1 MHAPNLILHPL
12 EGLRHRSRLQIY
24 QHRLLKKEDDIK
36 LNILRLCETSISCR
50 PSLEAIS

>member
-24 QHRLLKKEDDIK
+24 QHRLLKKEDNIK
-36 LNILRLCETSISCR
+36 LKTYYVYVKLQLAAV
-50 PSLEAIS
+50 PPLKP